1 MRGLS
6 LVEHLSGQLAG
17 LCRVAGTDPELP
29 LELLADILG
38 PAASRPLSE
47 PPVWPS
53 NVADDHTPVEFS
65 VAFNR
70 DEPPTLRILAEAL
83 GSPPGAA
90 ANLAAAYEFVE
101 RQARRFGL
109 PTGRLDSLREL
120 FATDH
125 PQGEFALWHSLVF
138 RHGRRPE
145 FKVYLNP
152 EVKGVAMAPELVKAA
167 LGRLG
172 LGASY
177 QALLDH
183 GVRPGE
189 LGRRDRLAFFALDLH
204 DAPHARVKLYLS
216 HHDAQVRDV
225 IRAAGLVDGIDP
237 AELAEFCAVA
247 GGPAN
252 VFDRRPL
259 VSSYTFTGGA
269 DRPVGYSLYV
279 PIRSYVADDEEAR
292 DRVATLLTR
301 YGFDSSQLDRAIAA
315 LTSRPLRDGVGLL
328 AHVSLR
334 LGPPRPGV
342 TVYLSAEAYRVLPP
356 RPRSVPAGTDSAQ
369 RRAGGVRPRHLSH
382 EEHPGSIH
390 PHLTLPPYRIKVV
403 EPIPF
408 LTAEQRRQALA
419 DAGYNPF
426 NLRADQITIDLL
438 SDSGTGATS
447 VEQEAAAA
455 RGDESYAGA
464 RSWFRFLD
472 EVRDLTGY
480 PHILPVHQGR
490 AGERVLFSSLLK
502 PGQICVSN
510 THFDTTHANV
520 VLAGAEPR
528 DLPCPEAADLDSPA
542 PFKGNIDLAALER
555 LLTGPD
561 GHRVGL
567 VLITITNN
575 GLGGQP
581 VSMANLEA
589 VRDLCRRHQ
598 VPFFLDA
605 ARFAENAWLVGQR
618 EAAYQGWTPRQ
629 IASRAFSL
637 ADGCVVSLKKDGL
650 SAIGGFIGLRDD
662 ALHATCEANLIA
674 TEGFSTY
681 GGLAGHD
688 LERLAQ
694 GLREV
699 VEPAY
704 LASRAAATARFA
716 QMINDAGV
724 DIIQPPGIH
733 ALYLNAGRL
742 LPHLS
747 PGDFPGHSLGCQLYL
762 DGGIRCAELGSLYL
776 GRMDDQHRLVTPAP
790 FELVRLAIP
799 RRVYTEAH
807 FEYVA
812 AILADIAKD
821 PERVQGYR
829 IVSAPPLLRH
839 FKVRLAPKEAEYSVV
854 G

>member
-1 MRGLS
+1 MADLS
-6 LVEHLSGQLAG
+6 LVEHLSGQLAR
-17 LCRVAGTDPELP
+17 LSEVAGLDPGTP
-29 LELLADILG
+29 LDLLTRILG
-38 PAASRPLSE
+38 TAGPRPLSE
-47 PPVWPS
+47 PPGWPS
-53 NVADDHTPVEFS
+53 DVADDHTPVEYS
-65 VAFNR
+65 LAFNR
-70 DEPPTLRILAEAL
+70 GEPPTLRILAEAL
-83 GSPPGAA
+83 GSPPDPRT
-90 ANLAAAYEFVE
+90 NLAAGHRFLDE
-101 RQARRFGL
+101 QARRFGL
-109 PTGRLDSLREL
+109 STSRLEQVRDL
-120 FATDH
+120 FNTDR

-138 RHGRRPE
+138 RHRRPPE

-152 EVKGVAMAPELVKAA
+152 EVHGVDRAPGLVAEA
-167 LGRLG
+167 LHRLG
-172 LGASY
+172 LGRSY
-177 QALLDH
+177 RNLLDH
-183 GVRPGE
+183 GVRPDE
-189 LGRRDRLAFFALDLH
+189 LGRRDRLTFFALDLH
-204 DAPHARVKLYLS
+204 DGPHTRVKLYLS
-216 HHDAQVRDV
+216 HHGAQVRDV
-225 IRAAGLVDGIDP
+225 IRAAGAVDGVDG
-237 AELAEFCAVA
+237 AEIADFCAVA
-247 GGPAN
+247 GGRTGP
-252 VFDRRPL
+252 FDGRPL
-259 VSSYTFTGGA
+259 VGSYTFTGDA

-279 PIRSYVADDEEAR
+279 PIRSYVSDDEEAR

-301 YGFDSSQLDRAIAA
+301 YGFDSAQLDRAIAA
-315 LTSRPLRDGVGLL
+315 VTPRPLRDGVGLI

-342 TVYLSAEAYRVLPP
+342 TVYLSAEAYRVSPP
-356 RPRSVPAGTDSAQ
+356 RPRHLRTPGDPLTVPGGRSRPGQHVRYEERVVSVH
-369 RRAGGVRPRHLSH
+369 PRV
-382 EEHPGSIH
+382 
-390 PHLTLPPYRIKVV
+390 TLPPYRIKVV

-447 VEQEAAAA
+447 AAQEAAAA
-455 RGDESYAGA
+455 LGDESYAGA

-490 AGERVLFSSLLK
+490 AGERVLFGSLLK
-502 PGQICVSN
+502 PGQLCVSN

-520 VLAGAEPR
+520 TLAGAEPR
-528 DLPCPEAADLDSPA
+528 DLPCPEAADLDDPA
-542 PFKGNIDLAALER
+542 PFKGNIDLVALES
-555 LLTGPD
+555 LLTGPEAY
-561 GHRVGL
+561 RVGL
-567 VLITITNN
+567 VLMTITNN
-575 GLGGQP
+575 GLGAQP

-589 VRDLCRRHQ
+589 VRELCRRHR

-618 EAAYQGWTPRQ
+618 EPAYRNWTPRQ
-629 IASRAFSL
+629 IAARAFAL

-662 ALHATCEANLIA
+662 SLHAACEANLIA

-699 VEPAY
+699 VDPAY
-704 LASRAAATARFA
+704 LGARAAATARLA

-724 DIIQPPGIH
+724 DTVQPPGIH

-742 LPHLS
+742 LPHLA
-747 PGDFPGHSLGCQLYL
+747 PHEFPGHSLGCQLYL

-776 GRMDDQHRLVTPAP
+776 GRMDEQHRLVSPAP

-799 RRVYTEAH
+799 RRVYTDEH
-807 FEYVA
+807 FGYVA

-829 IVSAPPLLRH
+829 IVSSPPLLRH
-839 FKVRLAPKEAEYSVV
+839 FKVRLAPAAAERVA